1 MHHPALIFFL
11 RFQVPEDGDLHIR
24 LQHSSHHHQN
34 FSWWVEIRP
43 DAFLPYPYTDYP
55 PAPLSF
61 PYTHPH
67 GLEAKREKSKGSEG
81 RKEKGPS
88 RGRDVN
94 TCLKQ
99 CRGEGEPPP
108 PTSGTESMSCACV
121 ETRPRASVGVPAGE
135 WLCCTRS
142 GRLMW
147 PAKPLLAA
155 WPERFFSPEVCR
167 NTRHEEE
174 REGKKKTEKK
184 KRKQQN
190 QVVCSHQCPEREQDK
205 DPLCCLHPHA
215 IRQAANPPPGE
226 IKTGLMTK
234 SIQSN

>member
-1 MHHPALIFFL
+1 MHSYRIHTLIT
-11 RFQVPEDGDLHIR
+11 
-24 LQHSSHHHQN
+24 HQ
-34 FSWWVEIRP
+34 
-43 DAFLPYPYTDYP
+43 LPFHFPTLTHTDWKQRERR
-55 PAPLSF
+55 AKEAREGRRKA
-61 PYTHPH
+61 PH
-67 GLEAKREKSKGSEG
+67 G
-81 RKEKGPS
+81 
-88 RGRDVN
+88 GRDVN

>member
-1 MHHPALIFFL
+1 MHSYRIHTPITHQL
-11 RFQVPEDGDLHIR
+11 P
-24 LQHSSHHHQN
+24 SHFPTLTH
-34 FSWWVEIRP
+34 
-43 DAFLPYPYTDYP
+43 TDWKQRERR
-55 PAPLSF
+55 AKEAREGRRKA
-61 PYTHPH
+61 PH
-67 GLEAKREKSKGSEG
+67 G
-81 RKEKGPS
+81 
-88 RGRDVN
+88 GRDVN